1 MGFRGYLTL
10 VITWRPTASGS
21 PLFPDRA
28 KRTTEFSRQ
37 FLGPS
42 VVLPG
47 HFHWRATMA
56 CMSPTTR
63 RTVLFAQL
71 PIPPF
76 GPTLIRGNVPLA
88 AAYLKLFAQRNGL
101 GDC

>member
-1 MGFRGYLTL
+1 
-10 VITWRPTASGS
+10 
-21 PLFPDRA
+21 
-28 KRTTEFSRQ
+28 
-37 FLGPS
+37 
-42 VVLPG
+42 
-47 HFHWRATMA
+47 MA